1 MSRAPFQVLVF
12 PYMIDSNGE
21 ILCCVFRRQ
30 IEDGGYWQAIAGG
43 GEGAEAPLD
52 AAIREGFEEAG
63 IPEDCEYVQMD
74 SCATIPVADVCGFLW
89 GSDILVIP
97 EYAFAVRVV
106 DAQIA
111 LSREHT
117 DFRWVDYDT
126 ATQMLKWDSN
136 RTALWELD
144 FRLRAGLGFPGP
156 AHAKRS

>member
-1 MSRAPFQVLVF
+1 MSRAPFRVLVL

-21 ILCCVFRRQ
+21 ILYCVFRRQ

-63 IPEDCEYVQMD
+63 IPKDCEYVQMD

-97 EYAFAVRVV
+97 EYAFAVRVG

-126 ATQMLKWDSN
+126 AEQMLKWDSN

>member
-136 RTALWELD
+136 RTALWELG